1 MCNLLSITDA
11 HHGHSNPSSHSSVC
25 RNCPSIPDNMHDE
38 QKDFL
43 AEHVRLGGQ
52 TGG

>member
-1 MCNLLSITDA
+1 VHAQTPAGCEWFQAL
-11 HHGHSNPSSHSSVC
+11 
-25 RNCPSIPDNMHDE
+25 PDNMHDE

-43 AEHVRLGGQ
+43 AERQ